1 MMVQLMSAPTSEAL
15 LLELPQRTVAKESVA
30 ALKWVA
36 SQITKDSDQLPPV
49 PVGTAQQTL
58 RYLAVQD
65 VAVIHPIRPV
75 PRSIAARVP
84 PQILPWTPSCR
95 NPWLSFGGQRFRA
108 TRPRCA
114 RPTQPETRQV
124 ESALQPKARRHVP
137 LVRSDSREQVTPFT
151 SFAQVPKSGAIASV
165 PESGRR
171 VGGERITYGGA
182 GPSRMQGVRTRHFSR
197 EHFPT
202 VPV

>member
-1 MMVQLMSAPTSEAL
+1 MVQLMSAPTSEAL
-15 LLELPQRTVAKESVA
+15 LLDLPQRTVAKESVA

-49 PVGTAQQTL
+49 PAGNAQQTL

-108 TRPRCA
+108 TRPRFP
-114 RPTQPETRQV
+114 RPTQPGSKIRQV
-124 ESALQPKARRHVP
+124 YGNLGHCSGWSLADCGSPGHT
-137 LVRSDSREQVTPFT
+137 LVLTGDL
-151 SFAQVPKSGAIASV
+151 
-165 PESGRR
+165 
-171 VGGERITYGGA
+171 
-182 GPSRMQGVRTRHFSR
+182 
-197 EHFPT
+197 
-202 VPV
+202 